1 MSDMRRRDLILLAGG
16 VLALSPRLAL
26 AQASDRLRHIGIL
39 MSGAQ
44 NDPEMQAR
52 VAGLREGLS
61 RFGWS
66 ENRNLQV
73 DYRYAAA
80 NAERAQQAVKELV
93 AQQPDAI
100 IVTATQM
107 AVALQRET
115 SVIPIVFTGVVD
127 PIGSG
132 LVASLARPGGNLTG
146 TLLNEEGIASKW
158 LAMLKEIAPN
168 TERVAI
174 LSNRQMGFFDAAYGA
189 TAQTAAKSLGIQLV
203 ANPFSD
209 AAEIKRTLD
218 AFAQAPNGALLVPPD
233 LPAVLHRDLI
243 IGLAAKHRLPA
254 VYQAHFWVRAG
265 GLMSYGADRIAAYRH
280 VGYYV
285 DRILKGAK
293 PADLPVQAPTKY
305 ETILNLAT
313 AKALGLSVPPGLLVA
328 ADEVIE

>member
-16 VLALSPRLAL
+16 VLALSPRLAF

-44 NDPEMQAR
+44 NDSEMQAR

-66 ENRNLQV
+66 ENRNLQI
-73 DYRYAAA
+73 DYRYSAV
-80 NAERAQQAVKELV
+80 NAEGARQAVKELV
-93 AQQPDAI
+93 AQRPEAI
-100 IVTATQM
+100 VVTATQM
-107 AVALQRET
+107 AVALRRET
-115 SVIPIVFTGVVD
+115 DAIPIIFTGVVD

-158 LAMLKEIAPN
+158 LAMLKEIAPS

-174 LSNRQMGFFDAAYGA
+174 LSNREMGFFDAAYGA

-209 AAEIKRTLD
+209 AAEIERTLS
-218 AFAQAPNGALLVPPD
+218 ASACPEWSASGASGSSGCLAP
-233 LPAVLHRDLI
+233 
-243 IGLAAKHRLPA
+243 
-254 VYQAHFWVRAG
+254 
-265 GLMSYGADRIAAYRH
+265 
-280 VGYYV
+280 
-285 DRILKGAK
+285 
-293 PADLPVQAPTKY
+293 
-305 ETILNLAT
+305 
-313 AKALGLSVPPGLLVA
+313 
-328 ADEVIE
+328 

>member
-1 MSDMRRRDLILLAGG
+1 MKRRDFITLIGAAA
-16 VLALSPRLAL
+16 ALPPRLAF
-26 AQASDRLRHIGIL
+26 AEASDRVRHIGIL

-52 VAGLREGLS
+52 VAGLRDGLS

-66 ENRNLQV
+66 ENRNLRV

-80 NAERAQQAVKELV
+80 NTERAEQAVKELV
-93 AQQPDAI
+93 AQRPEAI

-107 AVALQRET
+107 GIALQRET

-189 TAQTAAKSLGIQLV
+189 TAQIAAKSLGIQLV
-203 ANPFSD
+203 ANRFSD
-209 AAEIKRTLD
+209 AAEIQRTLE

-265 GLMSYGADRIAAYRH
+265 GLMSYGADRVAAYRQA
-280 VGYYV
+280 GYYV

-305 ETILNLAT
+305 ETMLNLAT
-313 AKALGLSVPPGLLVA
+313 AKALGLSVPPGLLLA
-328 ADEVIE
+328 ADEVVE